1 MLVLSVV
8 VAALAAY
15 LLGNL
20 NGAVCMSAII
30 AHEDVR
36 DQGSGNAGLTNFIRN
51 YGAGKA
57 LYVILIDGGKAAI
70 ACVNA
75 GAQARAME
83 RILPLLTEEEA
94 DVARRG
100 KNAHPHHAAPK
111 NQDVIDYH
119 QATGLEAL
127 VGYLYLTGQEERLL
141 TLFQASQ
148 EGSECPVQK

>member
-1 MLVLSVV
+1 LTLREYAPMDKDRARRLNSLQLAHVGDTVWDLLVRSRLI
-8 VAALAAY
+8 Y
-15 LLGNL
+15 QGRN
-20 NGAVCMSAII
+20 
-30 AHEDVR
+30 VR
-36 DQGSGNAGLTNFIRN
+36 NMHKD
-51 YGAGKA
+51 
-57 LYVILIDGGKAAI
+57 AI